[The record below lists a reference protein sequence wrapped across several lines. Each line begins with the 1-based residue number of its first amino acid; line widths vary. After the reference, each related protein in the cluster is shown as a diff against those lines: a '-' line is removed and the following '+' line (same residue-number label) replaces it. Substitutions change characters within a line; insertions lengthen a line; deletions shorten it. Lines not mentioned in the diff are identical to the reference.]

1 MPSIAYVD
9 NRRAIQYTGSNSAEI
24 DAEIPNFTIVS
35 EGAGVLDFTSAG
47 PGSAT
52 TGQWI
57 AFTQG
62 NVSGVFDNAD
72 FFTFYAQLGADVAA
86 LDTRL
91 DAAEAALDAA
101 EAALAAVGSA
111 AVRSAGVASAG
122 TLLLNTPANVAVQ
135 LIPAMP
141 DSSYTPYAYLFG
153 TGVNLGQVT
162 VNSVTVTDADTVTV
176 QVQTTLLSLPGVH
189 ILVVAKD

>member
-52 TGQWI
+52 IGQWI

-72 FFTFYAQLGADVAA
+72 FFTFYAQSVLGADVAA

-91 DAAEAALDAA
+91 DAAEAAL
-101 EAALAAVGSA
+101 AAVGSA
-111 AVRSAGVASAG
+111 AVRAAGVASAG